1 MIKANSLRIVFVL
14 AFWGTFFLANAQ
26 TIIKQPL
33 TKGTDRLKLYDQ
45 QIELQNQSEYN
56 TLHWQYLGP
65 TNISGRATDVEAVRK
80 PEKSMTIWVA
90 AASGGIWKSEN
101 EGTTWIPVFE
111 KQVTT
116 DIGDLAID
124 PKNPET
130 VWAGT
135 GEANIFR
142 SSMAGCGI
150 YKTDDG
156 GITWKNMGLGDTHTI
171 ARILIHPS
179 DSRILYVAAGGHEW
193 TTNPE
198 RGVYKTIDGGTSWQK
213 ILYINDMTGA
223 YDLAMDPSDP
233 NILYAATWQRIRE
246 KWNDPRTKDHYSG
259 SGIWK
264 STDAGKTWSQ
274 INQGLPEPNR
284 RGRIGLAVSASNPNV
299 IYTLLDN
306 YEIAREA
313 RPGETDA
320 YGRPK
325 TGTIKGATVYRSDD
339 KGTSWKQVSGLTP
352 ETKRF
357 MEGHSGTYGW
367 VFGQIRVN
375 PKDENK
381 IYTLGLFLNTSTDGG
396 KTFKSET
403 RSLHMDHHAL
413 WIDPENTDYMLS
425 GNDGGVNVTYDGGKY
440 WKHFVEIPV
449 AQFYNVAI
457 GMDDPFHV
465 YGSVQDHFSWGGE
478 VDLHNGR
485 HAVEPVKFSSVPG
498 GEGCTHLVDPR
509 NPGLLYSCMF
519 YGSLQRSE
527 FKVNRWMTKSIQPG
541 IDENDPPLRGE
552 WIAPFVL
559 SPHNQDIIYHGLQSV
574 FRSVD
579 QGQTWNKIS
588 PDLTFNDPDKHGDIS
603 FQTITGLSES
613 PLKPGLIYAGTDDG
627 RLHVTK
633 DGGVTWME
641 IMNGLPK
648 GLWIS
653 RIVASQYSL
662 GRVYITQNAKRNDD
676 FQVYIWKSDDY
687 GQTWQDISNN
697 IPLGPV
703 NVIREDPEMPDQLYV
718 GTDIGVYLSK
728 DGGKKWNVLGDLP
741 STYVHDLV
749 IHPRDHMVVIATHGR
764 GMFTLDAGSL
774 RQTDKPEN

>member
-1 MIKANSLRIVFVL
+1 MKAQSFRVLFLL
-14 AFWGTFFLANAQ
+14 AFVTAGISLQSQ
-26 TIIKQPL
+26 TAVKQPL
-33 TKGTDRLKLYDQ
+33 TKGADRVNLYNQQLDLQDQ
-45 QIELQNQSEYN
+45 SQYKV
-56 TLHWQYLGP
+56 LHWQYLGP
-65 TNISGRATDVEAVRK
+65 TNVSGRATDVEAVRQ
-80 PEKSMTIWVA
+80 PGKSLTIWVA
-90 AASGGIWKSEN
+90 TASGGVWKSEN

-130 VWAGT
+130 VWVGT

-156 GITWKNMGLGDTHTI
+156 GKTWKNMGLEDTHTI
-171 ARILIHPS
+171 ARILIHPT

-198 RGVYKTIDGGTSWQK
+198 RGVYKTSDGGSSWQK
-213 ILYINDMTGA
+213 ILYVNDMTGA
-223 YDLAMDPSDP
+223 YDLAIDPANPD
-233 NILYAATWQRIRE
+233 ILYASTWQRIRE
-246 KWNDPRTKDHYSG
+246 KWNDPRTKENYSG
-259 SGIWK
+259 SGIWR
-264 STDAGKTWSQ
+264 STDAGKTWTQ

-284 RGRIGLAVSASNPNV
+284 RGRIGIAVSHSNPNV
-299 IYTLLDN
+299 VYTLVDD

-313 RPGETDA
+313 KPGIRDA
-320 YGRPK
+320 YGRER
-325 TGTIKGATVYRSDD
+325 TGIIKGATVYRSDD
-339 KGTSWKQVSGLTP
+339 KGITWQQVSGLTP
-352 ETKRF
+352 DMKKF

-367 VFGQIRVN
+367 VFGQIRVD

-381 IYTLGLFLNTSTDGG
+381 IFTMGLFLNTSTDGG
-396 KTFKSET
+396 KTFKRES
-403 RSLHMDHHAL
+403 RIHMDHHAL

-425 GNDGGVNVTYDGGKY
+425 GNDGGVNVSYDGGKN

-457 GMDDPFHV
+457 GMDEPFHV

-478 VDLHNGR
+478 VDLQNGR
-485 HAVEPVKFSSVPG
+485 DAIQPVEFKSVPG

-509 NPGLLYSCMF
+509 NPAILYSCQF
-519 YGSLQRSE
+519 YGTLYRSE
-527 FKVNRWMTKSIQPG
+527 RKGNGWQTKSIQPK

-559 SPHNQDIIYHGLQSV
+559 SPHNPDIIYHGLQYV
-574 FRSVD
+574 FQSPD
-579 QGQTWNKIS
+579 QGQTWKKIS
-588 PDLTFNDPDKHGDIS
+588 PDLTYNNPEKRGDIS

-613 PLKPGLIYAGTDDG
+613 PIKSGLIYAGTDDG

-633 DGGVTWME
+633 DGGETWTE
-641 IMNGLPK
+641 IINGLPK
-648 GLWIS
+648 GKWIS
-653 RIVASQYSL
+653 RIVASKYAM
-662 GRVYITQNAKRNDD
+662 GRVYVTQNGKRDDD

-687 GQTWQDISNN
+687 GQTWEDISNN

-703 NVIREDPEMPDQLYV
+703 NVLKEDPNILNQLYV

-728 DGGKKWNVLGDLP
+728 DGGKKWSVLGDLP
-741 STYVHDLV
+741 SAYVHDLV
-749 IHPRDHMVVIATHGR
+749 IHPRDNMIVIATQGR
-764 GMFTLDAGSL
+764 GMFTLNADNIKK
-774 RQTDKPEN
+774 TDKPVN